1 MENRDL
7 VNMVNIHKWFG
18 SLHALKGVNFTVGR
32 KEVVG
37 LVGDNGAGKSTLIK
51 ILSGYYKPNYGE
63 IWFEGMKVNFNSP
76 REARRLGIE
85 TVYQDQA
92 LAPHL
97 SVARNVFLGREIT
110 KSMGFVNAK
119 KIKKE
124 SMEALKRIGLDL
136 RSADL
141 PINFLSGGERQGVA
155 LARALHFGAKLI
167 ILDEPTAALSI
178 KESQKVLEFVKSVRD
193 EGLSVIFV
201 THNLYHVYPIADRFV
216 VLSRGEKVADVM
228 KEETSIDELT
238 KAIVS

>member
-1 MENRDL
+1 
-7 VNMVNIHKWFG
+7 
-18 SLHALKGVNFTVGR
+18 
-32 KEVVG
+32 
-37 LVGDNGAGKSTLIK
+37 
-51 ILSGYYKPNYGE
+51 
-63 IWFEGMKVNFNSP
+63 
-76 REARRLGIE
+76 
-85 TVYQDQA
+85 
-92 LAPHL
+92 
-97 SVARNVFLGREIT
+97 
-110 KSMGFVNAK
+110 
-119 KIKKE
+119 
-124 SMEALKRIGLDL
+124 MEALKRIGLDL

>member
-63 IWFEGMKVNFNSP
+63 IWFEGRKVNFNSP